1 MTIPTKK
8 IGDLDINWREKEDD
22 NRGEVQE
29 TEVGTLLKKLDDEE
43 WCKEDERLK
52 SNFLFNNM
60 S

>member
-29 TEVGTLLKKLDDEE
+29 TEVGTLLKKLDGEE
-43 WCKEDERLK
+43 WCKEDERVQK
-52 SNFLFNNM
+52 
-60 S
+60 